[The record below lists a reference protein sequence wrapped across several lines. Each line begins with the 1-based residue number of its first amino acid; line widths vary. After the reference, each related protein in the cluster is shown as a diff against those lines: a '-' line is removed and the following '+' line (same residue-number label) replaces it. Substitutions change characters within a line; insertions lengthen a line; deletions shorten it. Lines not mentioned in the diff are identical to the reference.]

1 MNITSKFIV
10 KERFTEYLAKREQWD
25 RDHLREQCFE
35 QSART
40 VAGALA
46 EFNEGEAYAR
56 AEMADAQDREIDP
69 EFSFTYGSRR

>member
-1 MNITSKFIV
+1 MNITSQFIV

-25 RDHLREQCFE
+25 RDHLREQCFD

-40 VAGALA
+40 VAGARA
-46 EFNEGEAYAR
+46 EFHEAEAYAR
-56 AEMADAQDREIDP
+56 AEMADAQDRGIDP